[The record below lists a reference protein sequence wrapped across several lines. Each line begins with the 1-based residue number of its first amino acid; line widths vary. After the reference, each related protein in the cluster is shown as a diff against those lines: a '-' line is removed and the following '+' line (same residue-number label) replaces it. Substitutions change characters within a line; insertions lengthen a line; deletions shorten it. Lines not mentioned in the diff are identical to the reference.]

1 MVNIHGKDA
10 VVSLDNTSDSL
21 TDISAY
27 LDDSS
32 LARLVELADTTAY
45 GDEDRTFIAGLGTA
59 SVSLGG
65 PWEAAL
71 DAIIGTP
78 VQQKVSRGWD
88 VDPLGTGVA
97 GRFTGECFIV
107 DYTTGIPVGDNVVWT
122 ATLTVTG
129 AITREAS

>member
-1 MVNIHGKDA
+1 MANIHGKDA
-10 VVSLDNTSDSL
+10 VFQLDNTSDSL
-21 TDISAY
+21 TAITAY
-27 LDDSS
+27 VDDSS

-59 SVSLGG
+59 SVSIGG
-65 PWEAAL
+65 PWDAAF

-78 VQQKVSRGWD
+78 VQQKVSRGFD
-88 VDPLGTGVA
+88 FDPLGTGVA

-107 DYTTGIPVGDNVVWT
+107 DYTTGVPVGDNVTWT

-129 AITREAS
+129 AITRESS

>member
-1 MVNIHGKDA
+1 MANIHGKDM
-10 VVSLDNTSDSL
+10 VLKLDNTSDSL

-27 LDDSS
+27 VDDSS

-59 SVSLGG
+59 SIPVGG
-65 PWEAAL
+65 PWDAAF

-78 VQQKVSRGWD
+78 VQQKVSRGFD
-88 VDPLGTGVA
+88 FDPLGTGVA

-107 DYTTGIPVGDNVVWT
+107 DYTTSVPVGDNVAWS

-129 AITREAS
+129 AITREES